1 MYSVPNMPDSVIV
14 PRPKLLSPRVSCSYY
29 FQFRQFRLEK
39 ANCPSSRPPTSSSE
53 GPAEQMAAARL
64 LVVVAAAVALCGVA
78 VLTLGSVREHNV
90 AETGERVSKSSIES
104 AVVLCS
110 VR

>member
-1 MYSVPNMPDSVIV
+1 
-14 PRPKLLSPRVSCSYY
+14 
-29 FQFRQFRLEK
+29 
-39 ANCPSSRPPTSSSE
+39 
-53 GPAEQMAAARL
+53 MAAARL
-64 LVVVAAAVALCGVA
+64 LVVVAAAVALCCVA

-104 AVVLCS
+104 AVMLCS

>member
-1 MYSVPNMPDSVIV
+1 MYSVPNMPESVIV
-14 PRPKLLSPRVSCSYY
+14 RRPKLRPALQSATISSVVSFALKRPRGL
-29 FQFRQFRLEK
+29 RD
-39 ANCPSSRPPTSSSE
+39 PPPFLLK
-53 GPAEQMAAARL
+53 GQQMAAARL

>member
-1 MYSVPNMPDSVIV
+1 
-14 PRPKLLSPRVSCSYY
+14 
-29 FQFRQFRLEK
+29 
-39 ANCPSSRPPTSSSE
+39 
-53 GPAEQMAAARL
+53 MAAARL